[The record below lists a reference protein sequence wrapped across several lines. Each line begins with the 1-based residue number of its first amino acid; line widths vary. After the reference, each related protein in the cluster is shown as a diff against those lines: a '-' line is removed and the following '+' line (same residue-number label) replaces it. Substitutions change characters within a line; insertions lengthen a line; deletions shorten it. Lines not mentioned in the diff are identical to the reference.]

1 MFKRIIKIA
10 NVSLIIIFFM
20 VNLTSCSF
28 KTKKEPKN
36 KEDAVFT
43 FRI

>member
-1 MFKRIIKIA
+1 MFKRILKIA
-10 NVSLIIIFFM
+10 NISIIIMFFI